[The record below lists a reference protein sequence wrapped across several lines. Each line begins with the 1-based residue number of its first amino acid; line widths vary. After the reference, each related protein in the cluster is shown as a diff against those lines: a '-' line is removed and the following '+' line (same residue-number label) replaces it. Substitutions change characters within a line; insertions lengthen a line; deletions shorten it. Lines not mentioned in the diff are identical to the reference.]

1 MGRPLVETMNV
12 DPVWEEALELISQQV
27 NEGTFR
33 IWFEPTIGLGLK
45 DGVYSVGVASEF
57 AKDWVDSRFR
67 NLMAEAVSQV
77 MGKPAQLDIVVSPTL
92 SRATTI
98 DGPGGLDA
106 ALGADDPAVLAGP
119 AALGGIPASEGR
131 RPGRAS
137 RSPVDARHGAPR
149 SAAGEDF
156 PAGGGSP
163 RTSPRTVVFGSPAG
177 SPSPAL
183 APVATPAVTTPASD
197 AAAAGLLAK
206 YTFDTFVI
214 GQSNR
219 FAHAA
224 ALAAA
229 ETPGT
234 QYNPL
239 FIYGGVGLGKTHL
252 LQAIG
257 NYAVRNHPGKKVRYL
272 TLETFT
278 NDFIN
283 SLRDDSIEGF
293 KSRYRTVDVL
303 LIDDIQFLHKKEQ
316 TQEEFFHTFNA
327 LYDAQKQIVITSD
340 RHPKALATVEDR
352 LVSRFEWGL
361 ITDIQPPDLETR
373 VAILRKKVRS
383 EGIALGDDDV
393 LMLIASR
400 VPSNIRELE
409 GCLTRVVAYSSF
421 TKKVIDVEL
430 AREVLKDIPETA
442 STRVTIDLILS
453 TVAEATGVSVTEI
466 TGDKRSRPVV
476 DSRHLAMYL
485 ARELTDLSLPKIGE
499 RIGNRD
505 HTTVLHAVDKIG
517 KRMHNDRDVYNLVQR
532 LTTRIKST

>member
-1 MGRPLVETMNV
+1 MIVDSRSV
-12 DPVWEEALELISQQV
+12 DPIWEEALSIISQQI

-33 IWFEPTIGLGLK
+33 IWFEQTVGLGLI
-45 DGVYSVGVASEF
+45 DDTYAVGVASDF
-57 AKDWVDSRFR
+57 AKDWIESRFHA
-67 NLMAEAVSQV
+67 LIADAASQV
-77 MGKPAQLDIVVSPTL
+77 VGRPVRCEIVVSPDVFRTVAHEEAAFTSSHEQAL
-92 SRATTI
+92 GPDFGAPQYS
-98 DGPGGLDA
+98 PGGASAGLSSPA
-106 ALGADDPAVLAGP
+106 RRRGQARSASATGQGSGSLGTL
-119 AALGGIPASEGR
+119 
-131 RPGRAS
+131 
-137 RSPVDARHGAPR
+137 APR
-149 SAAGEDF
+149 SSAG
-156 PAGGGSP
+156 
-163 RTSPRTVVFGSPAG
+163 
-177 SPSPAL
+177 AL
-183 APVATPAVTTPASD
+183 TDANPVAS
-197 AAAAGLLAK
+197 GLIHK

-214 GQSNR
+214 GPSNR

-257 NYAVRNHPGKKVRYL
+257 QYVTHHSPGLRVRYV

-293 KSRYRTVDVL
+293 KNKYRTIDVL
-303 LIDDIQFLHKKEQ
+303 LIDDIQFLQKKEQ
-316 TQEEFFHTFNA
+316 TQEEFFHTFNT

-340 RHPKALATVEDR
+340 RHPKGLATLEDR

-373 VAILRKKVRS
+373 VAILRKKVHS
-383 EGIALGDDDV
+383 DGIPLADDDV

-400 VPSNIRELE
+400 VPTNIRELE
-409 GCLTRVVAYSSF
+409 GCLTRVVAFSSIN
-421 TKKVIDVEL
+421 KRPIDVDL
-430 AREVLKDIPETA
+430 AHEVLKDIPETA

-453 TVAEATGVSVTEI
+453 IVAESTGVSVTEI

-476 DSRHLAMYL
+476 ESRHLAMYL
-485 ARELTDLSLPKIGE
+485 ARELTDLSLPKIGD

-505 HTTVLHAVDKIG
+505 HTTVLHAVEKIT
-517 KRMHNDRDVYNLVQR
+517 KLMQQDRDLYNRVQR
-532 LTTRIKST
+532 LTAKIKSA

>member
-1 MGRPLVETMNV
+1 METRTS
-12 DPVWEEALELISQQV
+12 DPIWEQALQLIAGQV

-33 IWFEPTIGLGLK
+33 IWFEPTIGLGLV
-45 DGVYSVGVASEF
+45 DGAYSVGVASDF
-57 AKDWVDSRFR
+57 ARDWIDSRFR
-67 NLMAEAVSQV
+67 VLMSDAVSQV
-77 MGKPAQLDIVVSPTL
+77 VGQPVRFEIVVSPGL
-92 SRATTI
+92 SRAATT
-98 DGPGGLDA
+98 DVSLSQDPGSAYVTPGLRPAQTSPEVFSVALSSQAMPPTNSRA
-106 ALGADDPAVLAGP
+106 ASP
-119 AALGGIPASEGR
+119 AASALP
-131 RPGRAS
+131 P
-137 RSPVDARHGAPR
+137 SPVP
-149 SAAGEDF
+149 AAHD
-156 PAGGGSP
+156 PII
-163 RTSPRTVVFGSPAG
+163 T
-177 SPSPAL
+177 
-183 APVATPAVTTPASD
+183 
-197 AAAAGLLAK
+197 AGLMAK
-206 YTFDTFVI
+206 YTFDNFVI

-257 NYAVRNHPGKKVRYL
+257 NYALRNHPALKVRYL

-293 KSRYRTVDVL
+293 KNRYRTVDVL
-303 LIDDIQFLHKKEQ
+303 LIDDIQFLQKKEQ

-340 RHPKALATVEDR
+340 RHPKGLATLEDR

-373 VAILRKKVRS
+373 VAILRKKVRA
-383 EGIALGDDDV
+383 EAITLADDDV

-409 GCLTRVVAYSSF
+409 GCLTRVVAFSSF
-421 TKKVIDVEL
+421 TRRPIDVSL
-430 AREVLKDIPETA
+430 AIEVLKDIPETPT
-442 STRVTIDLILS
+442 TRITIDMILS
-453 TVAEATGVSVTEI
+453 AVAESTGISVTEI

-476 DSRHLAMYL
+476 ESRHVAMYL
-485 ARELTDLSLPKIGE
+485 ARELTDASLPKIGD
-499 RIGNRD
+499 RIGGRD
-505 HTTVLHAVDKIG
+505 HTTVLHAVEKVS
-517 KRMHNDRDVYNLVQR
+517 KLMREDREMYNRVQR
-532 LTTRIKST
+532 LTTKLKSAR

>member
-1 MGRPLVETMNV
+1 VETRTS
-12 DPVWEEALELISQQV
+12 DPIWEQALQLIADQV

-33 IWFEPTIGLGLK
+33 IWFEPTIGLGLVN
-45 DGVYSVGVASEF
+45 GAYSVGVASEF
-57 AKDWVDSRFR
+57 ARDWIDSRFR
-67 NLMAEAVSQV
+67 VLMSDAVSQV
-77 MGKPAQLDIVVSPTL
+77 IGQPVRFEIVVSPGL
-92 SRATTI
+92 SRAATA
-98 DGPGGLDA
+98 DVSPSRDPVSAYAAPGLRPGHTLPDVVPV
-106 ALGADDPAVLAGP
+106 ALSSQPLSAGSSR
-119 AALGGIPASEGR
+119 PAS
-131 RPGRAS
+131 PQ
-137 RSPVDARHGAPR
+137 
-149 SAAGEDF
+149 
-156 PAGGGSP
+156 
-163 RTSPRTVVFGSPAG
+163 TSTL

-183 APVATPAVTTPASD
+183 AANDPTI
-197 AAAAGLLAK
+197 AAGLMAK
-206 YTFDTFVI
+206 YTFDSFVI

-257 NYAVRNHPGKKVRYL
+257 NYAIRNHPALKVRYL

-293 KSRYRTVDVL
+293 KNRYRTIDVL
-303 LIDDIQFLHKKEQ
+303 LIDDIQFLQKKEQ

-340 RHPKALATVEDR
+340 RPPKGLATLEDR

-373 VAILRKKVRS
+373 VAILRKKVRA
-383 EGIALGDDDV
+383 EAIALGDDDV

-409 GCLTRVVAYSSF
+409 GCLTRVVAFSSF
-421 TKKVIDVEL
+421 TKRPVDVSL
-430 AREVLKDIPETA
+430 ATEVLKDIPETPT
-442 STRVTIDLILS
+442 TRITIDMILS
-453 TVAEATGVSVTEI
+453 AVADSTGISVTEI

-476 DSRHLAMYL
+476 ESRHLAMYL
-485 ARELTDLSLPKIGE
+485 ARELTDASLPKIGD
-499 RIGNRD
+499 RVGGRD
-505 HTTVLHAVDKIG
+505 HTTVLHAVEKVT
-517 KRMHNDRDVYNLVQR
+517 KLMREDREVYNRVQR
-532 LTTRIKST
+532 LTAKLKSAR